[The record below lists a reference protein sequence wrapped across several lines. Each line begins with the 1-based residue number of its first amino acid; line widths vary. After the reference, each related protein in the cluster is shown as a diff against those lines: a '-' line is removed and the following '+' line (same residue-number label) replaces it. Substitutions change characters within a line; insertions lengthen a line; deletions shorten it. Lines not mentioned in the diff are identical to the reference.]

1 MFLPD
6 SYSYSEI
13 EPQKYKKQ
21 RYFQIIFRVIKLPF
35 QQELIAHITNDR
47 LSLIES
53 VSVFSR
59 IINIFEVVVLYI
71 PRRPIGRNVNDKSF
85 KMKKISIISGGSS
98 GLGFQI
104 AGLLK
109 NSGRMVLILGRD
121 KSKLENATLALNQS
135 LSENPALSY
144 GM

>member
-1 MFLPD
+1 MNLTPINRQNI
-6 SYSYSEI
+6 YMI
-13 EPQKYKKQ
+13 N
-21 RYFQIIFRVIKLPF
+21 PF
-35 QQELIAHITNDR
+35 T
-47 LSLIES
+47 
-53 VSVFSR
+53 
-59 IINIFEVVVLYI
+59 
-71 PRRPIGRNVNDKSF
+71 
-85 KMKKISIISGGSS
+85 MKKISIISGGSS

-121 KSKLENATLALNQS
+121 KSKLENATLALNKS